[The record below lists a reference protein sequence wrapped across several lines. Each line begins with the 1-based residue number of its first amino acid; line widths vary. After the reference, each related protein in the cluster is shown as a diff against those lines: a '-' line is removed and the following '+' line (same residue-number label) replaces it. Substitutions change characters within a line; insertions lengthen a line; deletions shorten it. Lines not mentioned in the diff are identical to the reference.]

1 MWPNQQ
7 FPADL
12 VTFTEEILTGKL
24 HFLCSVS
31 CEISKHNIT
40 IPRLK
45 LISTIMGANLV
56 QNVKPALTQSV
67 RSVTVWTDSTVV
79 LYWLNEKGNYR
90 QFVENKVNK
99 ITEKEFINWC
109 YISTKENLVD
119 VASRRSLIANIPRV
133 WWEGPS
139 WLPK

>member
-1 MWPNQQ
+1 MQC
-7 FPADL
+7 
-12 VTFTEEILTGKL
+12 KL
-24 HFLCSVS
+24 R
-31 CEISKHNIT
+31 ISKHNIT

-45 LISTIMGANLV
+45 LISTHMGANLV
-56 QNVKPALTQSV
+56 QNVKSALTQNV

-109 YISTKENLVD
+109 YIPTKENLVD
-119 VASRRSLIANIPRV
+119 IASRGSLIANIPRV

-139 WLPK
+139 WLPD